1 MKQFIRPT
9 IVLVPLFFLAACNP
23 SKAPEATAPSGSAA
37 ASSAPITAAPNPV
50 PAGQGPGTTTI
61 TWNTGDGSLAQVYV
75 SVDSGSETLFASSP
89 QGSAAAPWIEAGKTF
104 EFRLYAGTEHT
115 KLLAKTQVTGQ
126 K

>member
-1 MKQFIRPT
+1 MKQLILTATVFLQ
-9 IVLVPLFFLAACNP
+9 LVFFAACE
-23 SKAPEATAPSGSAA
+23 KSAVNVSTSSPA
-37 ASSAPITAAPNPV
+37 ASTAAISASPNPV
-50 PAGQGPGTTTI
+50 PTSQGPGTTTI
-61 TWNTGDGSLAQVYV
+61 TWNTGDGNLAQVYV

-89 QGSAAAPWIEAGKTF
+89 QGSAAVPWIEAGKTF